1 MQEKCQKYCWDKS
14 RQVVNFLSS
23 IVLDL
28 WPYQGH
34 QKVIHAINNVGPLN
48 IAKIKL
54 SKSITNVNCQESSK
68 ARNMYKIFSLI
79 PSKKPVTRE
88 NWDKLRVHISL
99 FEWWNLQLYQKSQLA
114 LCSQFVKIGVVVNF
128 IIEKLKVKT

>member
-34 QKVIHAINNVGPLN
+34 LKVIHAIKNVGSLK

-54 SKSITNVNCQESSK
+54 SKSISNFSCQE
-68 ARNMYKIFSLI
+68 
-79 PSKKPVTRE
+79 
-88 NWDKLRVHISL
+88 
-99 FEWWNLQLYQKSQLA
+99 
-114 LCSQFVKIGVVVNF
+114 
-128 IIEKLKVKT
+128 